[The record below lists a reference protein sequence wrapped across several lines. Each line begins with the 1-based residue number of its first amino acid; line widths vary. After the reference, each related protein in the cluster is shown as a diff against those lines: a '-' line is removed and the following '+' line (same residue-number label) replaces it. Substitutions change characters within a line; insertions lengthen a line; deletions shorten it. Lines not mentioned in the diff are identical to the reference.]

1 MKRGVAPLLMAC
13 GVVLI
18 AGGARAHEDEPKVDC
33 ANAMTQM
40 EINICASRDYE
51 AADKEL
57 NAQWA
62 KTRKVMVDWD
72 AELEEQNK
80 GAVDSL
86 MKAQRAWIEYRDGQ
100 CDAVG
105 YSVWGGTMYPAV
117 VAGCLADLTRK
128 RTEELK
134 DLANGIEQ

>member
-1 MKRGVAPLLMAC
+1 MKRMS
-13 GVVLI
+13 I
-18 AGGARAHEDEPKVDC
+18 SMAGGLALLAGSAFAQDAEPNVDC

-40 EINICASRDYE
+40 DINSCANEEYE
-51 AADKEL
+51 AADKAL
-57 NAQWA
+57 NVQWA
-62 KTRKVMVDWD
+62 KTRKVMAEWD
-72 AELEEQNK
+72 ADIDAENR

-86 MKAQRAWIEYRDGQ
+86 MKAQRAWIDYRDGQ

-117 VAGCLADLTRK
+117 VSGCLTELTQK

-134 DLANGIEQ
+134 DLAKGIE

>member
-1 MKRGVAPLLMAC
+1 MKRMS
-13 GVVLI
+13 I
-18 AGGARAHEDEPKVDC
+18 SMAGGLALLAGSAFAHDAEPKVDC

-40 EINICASRDYE
+40 DINICANEEYE
-51 AADKEL
+51 AADKAL
-57 NAQWA
+57 NVQWA
-62 KTRKVMVDWD
+62 KTRKVMAEWD
-72 AELEEQNK
+72 ADIDAENR

-86 MKAQRAWIEYRDGQ
+86 MKAQRAWIDYRDGQ

-117 VAGCLADLTRK
+117 VSGCLTELTQK

-134 DLANGIEQ
+134 DLAKGIE

>member
-1 MKRGVAPLLMAC
+1 MSLWSISMAVGLVLL
-13 GVVLI
+13 
-18 AGGARAHEDEPKVDC
+18 AGGAFAQDAEPKVDC
-33 ANAMTQM
+33 ANAMSQM
-40 EINICASRDYE
+40 DINTCANEDYE
-51 AADKEL
+51 AADKAL
-57 NAQWA
+57 NAQWT
-62 KTRKVMVDWD
+62 KTKKVMADWD

-86 MKAQRAWIEYRDGQ
+86 MKAQRAWIDYRDGQ

-117 VAGCLADLTRK
+117 VSGCLTELTHK

-134 DLANGIEQ
+134 DLAKGIE

>member
-1 MKRGVAPLLMAC
+1 MKPAPLLLAC
-13 GVVLI
+13 SFFLATGGI
-18 AGGARAHEDEPKVDC
+18 ACAQEDEPKVDC
-33 ANAMTQM
+33 SNAMTQA
-40 EINICASRDYE
+40 EINACASEDYD
-51 AADKEL
+51 AADKKL

-72 AELEEQNK
+72 AELDEQNK

>member
-1 MKRGVAPLLMAC
+1 MKPASLLLAC
-13 GVVLI
+13 SFFLAV
-18 AGGARAHEDEPKVDC
+18 GGFACAQEDALKVDC
-33 ANAMTQM
+33 SNAMTQA
-40 EINICASRDYE
+40 EINACASEDYD
-51 AADKEL
+51 AADKAL

-62 KTRKVMVDWD
+62 KTKKVMVDWD
-72 AELEEQNK
+72 AELDEQNK

>member
-1 MKRGVAPLLMAC
+1 MKYASMLMAC
-13 GVVLI
+13 GLL
-18 AGGARAHEDEPKVDC
+18 AGSAFAQEPKVDC
-33 ANAMTQM
+33 ANAMTQAD
-40 EINICASRDYE
+40 INSCASEDYE
-51 AADKEL
+51 AADKAL
-57 NAQWA
+57 NAQWT

-72 AELEEQNK
+72 AELEKQNK

-105 YSVWGGTMYPAV
+105 YSVWGGTMYPAIV
-117 VAGCLADLTRK
+117 TGCLADLTRK

-134 DLANGIEQ
+134 DLANGIE